1 VTPSLS
7 KGNLLDTNIALIA
20 LGSPERLSSPARSAL
35 LRGPNVLSAVTFWEV
50 TLKSAKKK
58 LDVGDPRV
66 WWETALI
73 ELAATSL
80 PLRAEHI
87 AALQDVPALHSDPF
101 DRVLI
106 AQAAAESLA
115 FVTTDREIRRYA
127 SHRLRVIS

>member
-7 KGNLLDTNIALIA
+7 KGHLLDTNIALIA
-20 LGSPERLSSPARSAL
+20 LGSPERLSRPARSAL

-50 TLKSAKKK
+50 SLKSAKQK

-73 ELAATSL
+73 ELAATSV

-87 AALQDVPALHSDPF
+87 AELQNVPALHGDPF

-106 AQAAAESLA
+106 AQAMAESLA
-115 FVTTDREIRRYA
+115 LVTTDREIRRYT

>member
-1 VTPSLS
+1 VTAFSTAAC
-7 KGNLLDTNIALIA
+7 DTVPNQRGA
-20 LGSPERLSSPARSAL
+20 ERLSRPARSAL
-35 LRGPNVLSAVTFWEV
+35 LRGPNVLSAVAFWEV
-50 TLKSAKKK
+50 SLKSAKKK

-87 AALQDVPALHSDPF
+87 AELQDVPALHSDPF

-115 FVTTDREIRRYA
+115 FVTTDGKSA
-127 SHRLRVIS
+127 ATLRLACV